1 MKIALYPISA
11 KPYHLGHH
19 MMIQKASKEC
29 DKVIAIVSLLD
40 RENVT
45 GSDMATIWKNHILKI
60 LPENV
65 STIFLQSSPVSR
77 VFEILKLREQS
88 PSSDYKF
95 CIYSDESDI
104 TKNYSNSV
112 LEKICPRLLMDGGV
126 EKKGI
131 PRSETVQIRGSDVR
145 RFILHGD
152 FSSFEK
158 SMPKELDSKSV
169 FEMLA
174 TLNKH
179 C

>member
-1 MKIALYPISA
+1 MKISLYPISA

-29 DKVIAIVSLLD
+29 DKVIVIVSLLD

-45 GSDMATIWKNHILKI
+45 GSDMAIIWKNHILKI

-65 STIFLQSSPVSR
+65 STIFLQSSPVSK

-112 LEKICPRLLMDGGV
+112 LEKICPRLLMEGGLERRGV
-126 EKKGI
+126 S
-131 PRSETVQIRGSDVR
+131 RNETIQISGSDVR
-145 RFILHGD
+145 KHILNGD
-152 FSSFEK
+152 FISFEK
-158 SMPKELDSKSV
+158 SMPKELNSKAV
-169 FEMLA
+169 FEILA
-174 TLNKH
+174 TLH
-179 C
+179 EHR